1 MAKKERAEQWE
12 EIVFEKRNKTYG
24 AYFLRK
30 IYNKHLNISLA
41 ISATILLLA
50 VTIPL
55 VAGYMNKR
63 PESLKINRLLPK

>member
-1 MAKKERAEQWE
+1 MAKKERAEQWD
-12 EIVFEKRNKTYG
+12 EIVFEKRNKAYG

-55 VAGYMNKR
+55 VAGYMTR
-63 PESLKINRLLPK
+63 LHIPLSLFVW